1 MSNRIDQ
8 LALAAGFSRLSITAS
23 LLIVTAGV
31 FVFLAAQS
39 ANRLTGQLRAAAA
52 PAAPESRA
60 KVDKRYFSA
69 RDYERVLSVMQ
80 RNHPE
85 VRFAVSRGGTQLS
98 ITLKNPARYDA
109 WFYAINSLQGFGRD
123 VGWEAESLCLGQC
136 SEGDA
141 AQAVIKAFTQELSS
155 R

>member
-8 LALAAGFSRLSITAS
+8 LALAAGFTRLSITAS

-39 ANRLTGQLRAAAA
+39 AHKFTGQLRSAAA
-52 PAAPESRA
+52 PAASLSRA
-60 KVDKRYFSA
+60 KVDKRFFAA
-69 RDYERVLSVMQ
+69 RDYERVLPVLQ
-80 RNHPE
+80 RNHPDVHFE
-85 VRFAVSRGGTQLS
+85 ISRGGTQILL
-98 ITLKNPARYDA
+98 TVKNPARYDA
-109 WFYAINSLQGFGRD
+109 WVYAINSLQGFGRD
-123 VGWEAESLCLGQC
+123 VGWEAESMCLGQC
-136 SEGDA
+136 SNGDA

>member
-1 MSNRIDQ
+1 MSNRLDQ
-8 LALAAGFSRLSITAS
+8 LAVAAGFTRLSITAS

-31 FVFLAAQS
+31 FVFLAAQG
-39 ANRLTGQLRAAAA
+39 AQKLTAQMRSAAA
-52 PAAPESRA
+52 PAAATGSA
-60 KVDKRYFSA
+60 KVDKRFFTA
-69 RDYERVLSVMQ
+69 RDYERVLPVMQ

-85 VRFAVSRGGTQLS
+85 VRFEVSRGGTQLVMS
-98 ITLKNPARYDA
+98 VKNPARYDA
-109 WFYAINSLQGFGRD
+109 WVYAVNSLQGFGRD

-136 SEGDA
+136 SGGDA